1 MLYKK
6 KNMHSVY
13 LNALNKKSWLCTAA
27 RLKNNR
33 QQYATIFLFSI
44 FTVAPDIPSVFFAKT
59 SCQLFALCYNR
70 GAQKQSVDLDQILLK
85 THHCFYLSAPA
96 NSVNVFIWL
105 ILLSIAHPVVI

>member
-13 LNALNKKSWLCTAA
+13 LNALNK
-27 RLKNNR
+27 NR
-33 QQYATIFLFSI
+33 GCALLLVRKTTGSNTQPLFFSI